1 VRSALAPGRTS
12 RYSRLG
18 KLTERTSTQASG
30 VPLSLVAGK
39 YRLTRLL
46 GRGGMGSV
54 WEGVHESLGT
64 RVAVKLID
72 IEHVQSGDSQ
82 RRFETE
88 ARSAAK
94 LQSKHVVEVYDYG
107 VSPEGQPFIVMQY
120 LAGEPLDRRL
130 ERVGRLS
137 PFETA
142 RVVLQ
147 VCRALS
153 RAHAVGII
161 HRDLKPEN
169 IFLVQDEEDG
179 TELVKVVDFG
189 IAKVV
194 GAAPQDSAT
203 RTGSVLGTPYYMSP
217 EQARGLRSVDH
228 RSDLW
233 SVGVIAFRC
242 MVGRLPFDGEAVGD
256 VLVNLCTG
264 PIPVPS
270 ELMPD
275 LPPGFDAFTARVLS
289 RTPSDRFAS
298 AAELGEALAALCG
311 LSPRVGPTTG
321 DVPILRSDAVELR
334 VGHRASNPGPKPE
347 TLVAPA
353 TEPGAQGSPGVSDTF
368 KSPSGLTGSAMAN
381 TPPPVQRQNALTLI
395 VATALVT
402 VIIVIGIA
410 ALLRGIGD
418 SRETPAELSTTAA
431 ALPLVQ
437 SPAPLPPPATA
448 ALPAPGPA
456 PAPAASTPVPAASNP
471 ASTPSAS
478 VSSRPVA
485 QTRSRP
491 VARPRPAT
499 PIPSPQ
505 SLEIRLER

>member
-1 VRSALAPGRTS
+1 
-12 RYSRLG
+12 
-18 KLTERTSTQASG
+18 
-30 VPLSLVAGK
+30 VPSSLVAGK

-54 WEGVHESLGT
+54 WEGVHETLGT

-137 PFETA
+137 PLETA

-169 IFLVQDEEDG
+169 IFLVRDEEDG

-194 GAAPQDSAT
+194 GAAAQDSAT

-270 ELMPD
+270 ELVPD
-275 LPPGFDAFTARVLS
+275 LPPGFDAFIARILS
-289 RTPSDRFAS
+289 RTPSERFAS
-298 AAELGEALAALCG
+298 AAELGEALAAQCG
-311 LSPRVGPTTG
+311 LNPRVGPTTG
-321 DVPILRSDAVELR
+321 DVPIVQSDARDLA
-334 VGHRASNPGPKPE
+334 VGYRTTNPAPKAE

-353 TEPGAQGSPGVSDTF
+353 TEPGAPGSPGVSATF

-381 TPPPVQRQNALTLI
+381 TPPPVQRQNAPTLI
-395 VATALVT
+395 VATALIT
-402 VIIVIGIA
+402 AIIVIGIA

-418 SRETPAELSTTAA
+418 SQETSTEPRAPATAPV
-431 ALPLVQ
+431 LPLVPN
-437 SPAPLPPPATA
+437 PASTSDLRPTPITVAVPSS
-448 ALPAPGPA
+448 GPA
-456 PAPAASTPVPAASNP
+456 PAPAGSLVAPAAPNP

-478 VSSRPVA
+478 ATSRPVA

-491 VARPRPAT
+491 APQPRPAT
-499 PIPSPQ
+499 PNPSPQ